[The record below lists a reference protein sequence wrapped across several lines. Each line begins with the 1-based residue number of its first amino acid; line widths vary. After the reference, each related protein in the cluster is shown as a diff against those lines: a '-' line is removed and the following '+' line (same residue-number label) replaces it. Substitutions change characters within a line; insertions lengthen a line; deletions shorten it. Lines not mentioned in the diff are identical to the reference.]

1 MKDKKIILA
10 SASPRRRQLL
20 ANAGF
25 RFTAIDSGYKE
36 DMTLLMPPKKLTNFL
51 ALGKG
56 QSVVKKL
63 KRGVVIA
70 SDTIVALDQKVLGK
84 PKNIAEAKSFLRKLS
99 GRANSVITSLVII
112 DVETGKKFI
121 KAYEAKVYFRKMSE
135 TEIDYY
141 IKTGEPMDKAGAYAI
156 QGYGSAFIE
165 KVVGD
170 YFTVV
175 GLPIFELVKELKKFG
190 IDVIKK

>member
-1 MKDKKIILA
+1 MQNKKIILA
-10 SASPRRRQLL
+10 SDSPRRRQLL

-25 RFTAIDSGYKE
+25 KFKAVSSGYHEDISLKMKPKE
-36 DMTLLMPPKKLTNFL
+36 LVKFL
-51 ALGKG
+51 ALGKALK
-56 QSVVKKL
+56 VVKKYP
-63 KRGVVIA
+63 KAIVIA

-84 PKNIAEAKSFLRKLS
+84 PASTVQAKIFLRKLS
-99 GRANSVITSLVII
+99 GRSNSVITSLVII
-112 DVETGKKFI
+112 DAETGKKFV

-135 TEIDYY
+135 TEINYY

-156 QGYGSAFIE
+156 QGYGSAFID

-175 GLPIFELVKELKKFG
+175 GLPIFSLVKELKKFG
-190 IDVIKK
+190 IKIV